1 MIIFWVSINTKI
13 SYPIGKARYLMKG
26 SYEVVVQSRRLQY
39 KFIIRRNITSI
50 KGNSA
55 TGKTTL
61 LEMIQEYNDNGWES
75 GVTVKSARECVVLSG
90 RFWQSDL
97 KNISNSIVFI
107 DEGARFTASEEFAS
121 AIKESNNYYVIV
133 TRERLENIP
142 YSVNEIYGIRMS
154 GKYSGL
160 KLVYNELYTYYDKNT
175 NTANANVNCILTE
188 ASNSGYQ
195 FFKAVAIGKAID
207 CIPAGGKSNIFSWLL
222 QHSDENILIIADGAA
237 FGPEMSRVN
246 NFMKHH
252 PNISL
257 YLPESF
263 EWLLLSSKLLD
274 DGHIIKLLANPADY
288 VESSKFF
295 SWEQFFTNEL
305 INLTKGTIWQYS
317 KGKLNNIYLN
327 KTNIEKILLNVPIT
341 ALTEVK
347 S

>member
-1 MIIFWVSINTKI
+1 
-13 SYPIGKARYLMKG
+13 MKG
-26 SYEVVVQSRRLQY
+26 SYEVIVQSRRLQY
-39 KFIIRRNITSI
+39 KFVIRRNITII

-75 GVTVKSARECVVLSG
+75 GVTIKSARECVVLSG

-97 KNISNSIVFI
+97 KSISNSIVFI

-121 AIKESNNYYVIV
+121 AIKESTNYYVIV

-142 YSVNEIYGIRMS
+142 YSVNEIYGIRMA
-154 GKYSGL
+154 GKYNGL
-160 KLVYNELYTYYDKNT
+160 KQVYNELYTYYDKNI
-175 NTANANVNCILTE
+175 NTANANIDCILTE
-188 ASNSGYQ
+188 DSNSGYQ
-195 FFKAVAIGKAID
+195 FFKKIAVGKFID
-207 CIPAGGKSNIFSWLL
+207 CITAGEKSNIFSWLL

-237 FGPEMSRVN
+237 FGPEMSRIT
-246 NFMKHH
+246 NFIKHH

-274 DGHIIKLLANPADY
+274 DGHIIKLLANPANY

-317 KGKLNNIYLN
+317 KGKLSRVYLN
-327 KTNIEKILLNVPIT
+327 KTNIEKIMVNVPIA
-341 ALTEVK
+341 ALTEVEL
-347 S
+347 

>member
-1 MIIFWVSINTKI
+1 
-13 SYPIGKARYLMKG
+13 MKG
-26 SYEVVVQSRRLQY
+26 SYEVIVQSRRLQY
-39 KFIIRRNITSI
+39 KFVIRRNITII

-75 GVTVKSARECVVLSG
+75 GVTIKSAKECVVLSG

-121 AIKESNNYYVIV
+121 AIKESTNYYVIV

-154 GKYSGL
+154 GKYNGL
-160 KLVYNELYTYYDKNT
+160 KQVYNELYTYYDKNI
-175 NTANANVNCILTE
+175 NTANANLDCILTE
-188 ASNSGYQ
+188 DSNSGYQ
-195 FFKAVAIGKAID
+195 FFKKIAVGKFID
-207 CIPAGGKSNIFSWLL
+207 CITAGGKANIFSWLL

-237 FGPEMSRVN
+237 FGPEMSRIT
-246 NFMKHH
+246 NFIKHH

-274 DGHIIKLLANPADY
+274 DGHIIKLLANPANY

-317 KGKLNNIYLN
+317 KGKLNNVYLN
-327 KTNIEKILLNVPIT
+327 KTNIEKIMVNVPIA
-341 ALTEVK
+341 ALTEVEL
-347 S
+347 

>member
-1 MIIFWVSINTKI
+1 
-13 SYPIGKARYLMKG
+13 MKG
-26 SYEVVVQSRRLQY
+26 SYEVIVQSRRLQY
-39 KFIIRRNITSI
+39 KFVIRRNITII

-75 GVTVKSARECVVLSG
+75 GVTIKSAKECVVLSG

-121 AIKESNNYYVIV
+121 AIKESTNYYVIV

-154 GKYSGL
+154 GKYNGL
-160 KLVYNELYTYYDKNT
+160 KQVYNELYTYYDKNI
-175 NTANANVNCILTE
+175 NTANANLDCILTE
-188 ASNSGYQ
+188 DSNSGYQ
-195 FFKAVAIGKAID
+195 FFQKIAVGKFID
-207 CIPAGGKSNIFSWLL
+207 CITAGGKSNIFSWLL

-237 FGPEMSRVN
+237 FGPEMSRIT
-246 NFMKHH
+246 NFIKHH

-263 EWLLLSSKLLD
+263 EWMIMDADILKNNTVRSILS
-274 DGHIIKLLANPADY
+274 NPSEY
-288 VESSKFF
+288 VESKLYF
-295 SWEQFFTNEL
+295 SWERFFTAIL
-305 INLTKGTIWQYS
+305 IEQTKDTYLAYA
-317 KGKLNNIYLN
+317 KRKLNPAYLSGAIKESILRKMNIIDLN
-327 KTNIEKILLNVPIT
+327 KKDE
-341 ALTEVK
+341 
-347 S
+347 

>member
-1 MIIFWVSINTKI
+1 
-13 SYPIGKARYLMKG
+13 MKG
-26 SYEVVVQSRRLQY
+26 SYEVIVQSRRLQY
-39 KFIIRRNITSI
+39 KFVIRRNITII

-75 GVTVKSARECVVLSG
+75 GVTIKSARECVVLSG

-121 AIKESNNYYVIV
+121 AIKESTNYYVIV

-154 GKYSGL
+154 GKYNGL
-160 KLVYNELYTYYDKNT
+160 KQVYNELYTYYDKNI
-175 NTANANVNCILTE
+175 NTANANIDCILTE
-188 ASNSGYQ
+188 DSNSGYQ
-195 FFKAVAIGKAID
+195 FFKKIAVGKFID
-207 CIPAGGKSNIFSWLL
+207 CITAGRKLNIFSWLL

-237 FGPEMSRVN
+237 FGPEMSRIT
-246 NFMKHH
+246 NFIKHH

-274 DGHIIKLLANPADY
+274 DGHIIKLLANPANY

-317 KGKLNNIYLN
+317 KGKLNKVYLN
-327 KTNIEKILLNVPIT
+327 KTNIEKIMVNVPIA
-341 ALTEVK
+341 ALTEVEL
-347 S
+347 

>member
-1 MIIFWVSINTKI
+1 
-13 SYPIGKARYLMKG
+13 MKG

-39 KFIIRRNITSI
+39 KFIIRRNITII

-154 GKYSGL
+154 GKYNGL
-160 KLVYNELYTYYDKNT
+160 KQVYNELYTYYDKNI
-175 NTANANVNCILTE
+175 NTANANLDCILTE
-188 ASNSGYQ
+188 DSNSGYQ
-195 FFKAVAIGKAID
+195 FFKKIAVGKFID
-207 CIPAGGKSNIFSWLL
+207 CITAGGKSNIFPWLL

-237 FGPEMSRVN
+237 FGP
-246 NFMKHH
+246 
-252 PNISL
+252 
-257 YLPESF
+257 
-263 EWLLLSSKLLD
+263 
-274 DGHIIKLLANPADY
+274 
-288 VESSKFF
+288 
-295 SWEQFFTNEL
+295 
-305 INLTKGTIWQYS
+305 
-317 KGKLNNIYLN
+317 
-327 KTNIEKILLNVPIT
+327 
-341 ALTEVK
+341 
-347 S
+347 